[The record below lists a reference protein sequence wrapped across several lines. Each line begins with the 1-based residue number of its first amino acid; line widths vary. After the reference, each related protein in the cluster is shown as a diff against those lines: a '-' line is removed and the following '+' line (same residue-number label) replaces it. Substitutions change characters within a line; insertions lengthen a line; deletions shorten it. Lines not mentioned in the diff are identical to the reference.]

1 MTRAP
6 ALEPVFPW
14 VFYAV
19 NKADLTSWS
28 EAMKSEENRDRNKS
42 GKQGGNRDQ
51 DRKQSDQ
58 GSPRPGNTTERDRE
72 RKGNRENEGNR

>member
-1 MTRAP
+1 
-6 ALEPVFPW
+6 LGI
-14 VFYAV
+14 YAV

-42 GKQGGNRDQ
+42 GKQGGDRDQ
-51 DRKQSDQ
+51 DRKQRDQ

-72 RKGNRENEGNR
+72 RKENRDNQGNR